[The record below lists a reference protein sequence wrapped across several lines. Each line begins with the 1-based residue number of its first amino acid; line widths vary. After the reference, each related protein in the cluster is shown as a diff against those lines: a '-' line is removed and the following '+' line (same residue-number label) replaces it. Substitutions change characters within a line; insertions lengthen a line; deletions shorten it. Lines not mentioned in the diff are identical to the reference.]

1 MLCGNVLVNCMPRH
15 LQLAGARGRLQ
26 DQGVVTHHPV
36 VLHPP
41 PQAKPGP
48 CSGNTMKKRENKT
61 HVFTWNTL
69 FSWFWVLWSLEKTQW
84 WHIYLCLPALPA
96 CLPVCL
102 AEYLFALMYLVCMYI
117 CEGLTYVFIYTCY
130 VPIYIYNVYHAFKS
144 FCLWHILGNCQIP
157 EGGCLLTQT
166 RCLSM
171 GAHPPFGGK
180 AIWFMFIRY
189 TLLHMVAMCPLSTHR
204 MLYICPYWLSLS
216 LSMCTYV
223 LYIHNVR
230 MYTII

>member
-1 MLCGNVLVNCMPRH
+1 MLCGNVLVNYMPRH

-48 CSGNTMKKRENKT
+48 CSGNTMNKRENKT
-61 HVFTWNTL
+61 HVFTWNVFMILSPLEFGKNTMMAYL
-69 FSWFWVLWSLEKTQW
+69 SLSA
-84 WHIYLCLPALPA
+84 CAA
-96 CLPVCL
+96 CLSACVSDWISVCAYVL
-102 AEYLFALMYLVCMYI
+102 SMYAYVKDLHTYLYTHVMY
-117 CEGLTYVFIYTCY
+117 
-130 VPIYIYNVYHAFKS
+130 PYIYNVYHAFKP
-144 FCLWHILGNCQIP
+144 FCLWHILGNCQIS
-157 EGGCLLTQT
+157 EGGCLLTQN

-216 LSMCTYV
+216 LSLSMCTYV